1 VTFELA
7 PLNLPLLWGCTGNIR
22 RKQLL
27 MQLSRRYLTAHRRS
41 DRTLCITGCG
51 GAIASECFHGYR
63 EFFGDAAAPCSKT
76 DDDFVDAIS
85 SMVSSA
91 ALGAEASSTPL
102 LPSPSSLAVSTEME
116 DITWAFYSWEDAI
129 DVVFT
134 TLSNKVTM
142 VVVVVEVIVAVVMAT
157 MMMATTIHHF
167 PSIFIHAAPQAHMR
181 FPSQTIT
188 PIPDR
193 AAASKFKSDTA
204 HSLALL
210 PGRTCGDSSWLTYG
224 HLQHAIWIGCET
236 RDKSGNEASG
246 GDMEGRQGCGRRPMD
261 AVLNWSP
268 VVAHYASCI
277 GSSSSSSSGSNS
289 SSGGGGDAEML
300 CDALHGLLVSLEVA
314 GQRGGSNVNQR
325 ARARALQHRLQ
336 CTDRK

>member
-1 VTFELA
+1 
-7 PLNLPLLWGCTGNIR
+7 
-22 RKQLL
+22 
-27 MQLSRRYLTAHRRS
+27 MQMSRRCLTAHRRS

-76 DDDFVDAIS
+76 DDDFVDAIT

-116 DITWAFYSWEDAI
+116 DVTWAFYSWEDAI

-142 VVVVVEVIVAVVMAT
+142 VVVVVVMVVVVMAT
-157 MMMATTIHHF
+157 MMKTTTNHHF
-167 PSIFIHAAPQAHMR
+167 PSIFIPAAPQAHMR

-204 HSLALL
+204 QSLALL
-210 PGRTCGDSSWLTYG
+210 PGRTCGESGWFTYG
-224 HLQHAIWIGCET
+224 YRQHAIWIGCET
-236 RDKSGNEASG
+236 RDKSGNEVRGA
-246 GDMEGRQGCGRRPMD
+246 DMEGRQGCGRRPMD

-277 GSSSSSSSGSNS
+277 GSSSSGSNS
-289 SSGGGGDAEML
+289 SGSGGDAEML
-300 CDALHGLLVSLEVA
+300 CDALHGLLVSLELA
-314 GQRGGSNVNQR
+314 GQRGSNVNQR